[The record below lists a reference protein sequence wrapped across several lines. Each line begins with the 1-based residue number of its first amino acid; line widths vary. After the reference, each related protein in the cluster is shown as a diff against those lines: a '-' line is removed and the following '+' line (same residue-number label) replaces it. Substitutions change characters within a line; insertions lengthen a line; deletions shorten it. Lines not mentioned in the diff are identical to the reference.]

1 MVPHFKHR
9 LGFLDGTS
17 GKEPACQYR
26 RHKRCIFDPWAGK
39 IPWRRAWQP
48 TSVFLPAKLPWTEE
62 PGVLQSIVLQSRTEL
77 KRLSTHALS
86 DDKSICLQCGRS
98 HGQRSLA
105 GCRPWGCKESD
116 MTERLHF
123 HRGNSHLRDWRISE
137 RAEYR
142 VQELTLIMVL
152 NCKHHISCLRSFQ
165 ITFYTNHF
173 WKYQLGAC
181 VIWLKVTSKI
191 LLYVWPSDQ
200 DFCDRQ
206 SLGTCF
212 DTHGRANLKVYGG
225 NTSRA
230 PVDQWRMGGLLG
242 WFPLDSFL
250 RS

>member
-1 MVPHFKHR
+1 MVKASDYNAGDPGLIPG
-9 LGFLDGTS
+9 LGRSPGEGNGSPL
-17 GKEPACQYR
+17 QYS
-26 RHKRCIFDPWAGK
+26 CLEN
-39 IPWRRAWQP
+39 
-48 TSVFLPAKLPWTEE
+48 SWTEE
-62 PGVLQSIVLQSRTEL
+62 PGSLQAMGLQRIGHDWMTSLSLSALNTQRKFTFEKL
-77 KRLSTHALS
+77 KDQR
-86 DDKSICLQCGRS
+86 KS
-98 HGQRSLA
+98 
-105 GCRPWGCKESD
+105 W
-116 MTERLHF
+116 
-123 HRGNSHLRDWRISE
+123 ISG
-137 RAEYR
+137 
-142 VQELTLIMVL
+142 VQELTLLMAL

-173 WKYQLGAC
+173 WKYQLGTC

-230 PVDQWRMGGLLG
+230 PVDQWKMGGLLG